1 MIGRTQNSAFKSSG
15 LNAPEFLHCSSYVLL
30 HLTCELEGMLFIVST
45 PVLCF
50 KRRQV
55 SVCSQTLGTLIS
67 IPRIFLLHILF
78 HWALDVGHDVET

>member
-45 PVLCF
+45 QCSVLKEGRCLYVLRHWELLF
-50 KRRQV
+50 Q
-55 SVCSQTLGTLIS
+55 SPGFSCCIFFS
-67 IPRIFLLHILF
+67 IG
-78 HWALDVGHDVET
+78 HWMLDMM